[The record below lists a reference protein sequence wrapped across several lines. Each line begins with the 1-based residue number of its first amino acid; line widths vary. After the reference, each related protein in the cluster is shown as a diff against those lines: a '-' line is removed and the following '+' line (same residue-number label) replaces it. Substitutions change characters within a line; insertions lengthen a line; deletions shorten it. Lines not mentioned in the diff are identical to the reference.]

1 VLDIIDIG
9 GGEEWGSAGGEGER
23 DLKED
28 DVLRMSLP
36 SGGEEATLGEGCPER
51 DRENNGRIMGGRD
64 SGVDDWWKRRWMR
77 EDGGCRAS
85 GCLSVMV
92 LLLVMF

>member
-1 VLDIIDIG
+1 LSLVLNIIDIG
-9 GGEEWGSAGGEGER
+9 GGEEWGGAGGEGER

-51 DRENNGRIMGGRD
+51 DRENNGCIMGAVGVLASIAGGRD
-64 SGVDDWWKRRWMR
+64 
-77 EDGGCRAS
+77 GG
-85 GCLSVMV
+85 
-92 LLLVMF
+92 